1 MSKPGDASRDVRDAI
16 VASDVWLAVQMPLL
30 LLLSWAVP
38 ARSWNAVCRAI
49 HAAGK
54 PFRKPNALEARIAEA
69 RPPGLAAVAPA
80 SLVDELEAGR
90 LEHYLQILR
99 DYRPGGWRQDV
110 DIEGLDRLR
119 AALGEGR
126 GAILW
131 VDHFVFNG
139 LAPKK
144 GLHDAGFAFSHL
156 SRPEHGFSKT
166 RFGIRYL
173 NPVRSRI
180 EDRYLEERV
189 LIARGAEARSVK
201 RLLALLKRGKVVSIT
216 AGAWEGR
223 KVAPV
228 PVLGASLPISTGAAS
243 IAIASGAPLIPVAT
257 VRDEGSDTFRVVLDD
272 PISWPRDL
280 PKADAMEAIF
290 AAYGR
295 HLETWIASHPGQWRG
310 WKYLRRD

>member
-1 MSKPGDASRDVRDAI
+1 MSNPGDPNRDARDPI

-38 ARSWNAVCRAI
+38 ARGWNALCRGI

-54 PFRKPNALEARIAEA
+54 PFRKPNALQARIAEV
-69 RPPGLAAVAPA
+69 RPSGWDSVAPGD
-80 SLVDELEAGR
+80 LVDELEAGR

-110 DIEGLDRLR
+110 EIEGLDRLR
-119 AALGEGR
+119 AALADGR

-144 GLHDAGFAFSHL
+144 GLHAAGFAFSHL

-173 NPVRSRI
+173 NPIRSRI

-189 LIARGAEARSVK
+189 LIARGAEPRSVR
-201 RLLALLKRGKVVSIT
+201 RLLALLKQNRVVSIT

-228 PVLGASLPISTGAAS
+228 PVMGASLPISTGAAS
-243 IAIASGAPLIPVAT
+243 IAVAAGAPLIPVAT
-257 VRDEGSDTFRVVLDD
+257 VRDEGSQAFRVVLDD
-272 PISWPRDL
+272 PIAWPRDV
-280 PKADAMEAIF
+280 PKAEAMEAIF

-310 WKYLRRD
+310 WKYLRRG